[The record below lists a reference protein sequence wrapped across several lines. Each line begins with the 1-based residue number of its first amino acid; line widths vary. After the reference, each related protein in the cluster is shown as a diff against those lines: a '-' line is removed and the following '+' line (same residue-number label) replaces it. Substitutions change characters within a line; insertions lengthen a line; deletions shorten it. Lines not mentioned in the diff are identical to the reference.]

1 MPKINKQ
8 PNNESNTNTKPNPP
22 GSTAMLGGRGVA
34 RIGFGAMQLPDL
46 REHEKWGPPQDRETA
61 LTVLHRA
68 VELGVNHIDTA
79 QFYGDGTSNELIHAA
94 LHPYPENQVLVSK
107 VGGEYNDQ
115 DGPPIIPAQRPEQ
128 LRAGVEANLNS
139 LDVEQVDVVNL
150 RVMDA
155 YPDGTPVPTEQQVDF
170 DDQIAEMIALRDEGK
185 IGGIGLSNVTLEQ
198 LKQALPAEIVCVQ
211 NAYSLLNREDEAL
224 LELCQKQ
231 DIAWV
236 PFFPLGSAFPGIPK
250 VTEHPVVVETA
261 SKLEVTPAQIG
272 LAWLLAHAPN
282 ILLIP
287 GTSNPDHLAEN
298 VAAGEVQLTPD
309 TMDILDGL
317 AVHK

>member
-1 MPKINKQ
+1 MSKNNKQ
-8 PNNESNTNTKPNPP
+8 PNNESKANESSNVP
-22 GSTAMLGGRGVA
+22 GGTANLAGHQVN

-46 REHEKWGPPQDRETA
+46 REHQGWGPPQDWETA

-79 QFYGDGTSNELIHAA
+79 QFYGDGVSNELIHAA
-94 LHPYPENQVLVSK
+94 LHPYPENLVLVSK
-107 VGGEYNDQ
+107 VGGAYNDQ

-150 RVMDA
+150 RVMDT
-155 YPDGTPVPTEQQVDF
+155 YPDGTPIPTEQQADF

-224 LELCQKQ
+224 LELSKKQ

-261 SKLEVTPAQIG
+261 SKVNTTPAQIG

-298 VAAGEVQLTPD
+298 VAAGEVQLAPD
-309 TMDILDGL
+309 TMDVLDSL
-317 AVHK
+317 ADRK